1 MYATTEQYKSKVYQV
16 KHLLKV
22 YLDGVEV
29 DGKYILGYDS
39 SHILFNN
46 DEFTLGSVSSQAID
60 LKLFKTAVPNTVKSV
75 YIESGIAGETI
86 PIGYFNVDDKE
97 EEKDTITYKLLDN
110 MIKFEFNYDGSSL
123 VQEKGAATLLEVLQD
138 ICNKAGVELGSTSF
152 LNNYKQISVYD
163 STVSARTYIGYI
175 AEQAAGFACI
185 GRDGKL
191 YIKTLGKDT
200 QELSNKYLKDFTWG
214 ERFKV
219 SRIHY
224 EDGVQLFEKGNKDNN
239 TVYINQENMYIIDQE
254 QIDKIYNTLV
264 GFEAYGFTGETN
276 IDPALDIGDVI
287 IIDGKR
293 IIYQGSCSYSG
304 KLRAKISSKIQSK
317 AKEETTTKTPS
328 PEVAIRRVE
337 SKVNQQDGKITEL
350 IQETSSQGE
359 KITTVEKDLNGIT
372 QKVSAMENNVKKTI
386 KKVEVHYALGDSTT
400 EAPTSDWSPVA
411 PEWQNGKYMWQKTIT
426 TYTDNTST
434 ESEATCISGATGAQG
449 YSVVGA
455 IPKDSFSEEQ
465 WNVYGTI
472 GDTRTWSD
480 SAELAKQCRIGD
492 IITVV
497 GSANDTKNAHVIYAK
512 VTGFSSGYGNIIS
525 TCISHSVVEK
535 GAPGE
540 RGPAGS
546 TGPAGPAGEQGPQ
559 GATGPAGA
567 TGATGPAGPQ
577 GPAGESGED
586 GVGITKVTPQYYLST
601 SKETQEGGEW
611 TEEQPDIELDTY
623 MWTRSQIDWTDGSTT
638 WTTPVLATSLNTIN
652 EKVASLEITQ
662 GEIVGRVTTTESAL
676 ASDYLTAKQVNE
688 LNNQTQE
695 DIKLIKQQQTEF
707 KQTAT
712 GFAARIEEI
721 ENNGV
726 STVRNTTVEITIDG
740 IKVGKSDSDFYSLT
754 DNTGMYLRSNG
765 KSVAE
770 YTRTGAKVPNLD
782 AEEELRAGYIRV
794 VKASID
800 GQKRTHIHWIG

>member
-60 LKLFKTAVPNTVKSV
+60 LKLFKSVVPSTVKSV

-152 LNNYKQISVYD
+152 LNNDKQISVYD

-239 TVYINQENMYIIDQE
+239 TVYINQENMYILDQE
-254 QIDKIYNTLV
+254 QIDNIYNTLV
-264 GFEAYGFTGETN
+264 NFEAYGFTGETN
-276 IDPALDIGDVI
+276 IDPALDIGDI
-287 IIDGKR
+287 IVIDGKR
-293 IIYQGSCSYSG
+293 VIYQGSCSYSG

-434 ESEATCISGATGAQG
+434 ESEATCISGA
-449 YSVVGA
+449 
-455 IPKDSFSEEQ
+455 I
-465 WNVYGTI
+465 
-472 GDTRTWSD
+472 
-480 SAELAKQCRIGD
+480 
-492 IITVV
+492 
-497 GSANDTKNAHVIYAK
+497 
-512 VTGFSSGYGNIIS
+512 
-525 TCISHSVVEK
+525 
-535 GAPGE
+535 
-540 RGPAGS
+540 
-546 TGPAGPAGEQGPQ
+546 GPQ
-559 GATGPAGA
+559 GE

-577 GPAGESGED
+577 GPAGDDGKD

-601 SKETQEGGEW
+601 SNTECIDGEW
-611 TEEQPDIELDTY
+611 TETQPDIENETY
-623 MWTRSQIDWTDGSTT
+623 MWTRTQIDWTNGTTT
-638 WTTPVLATSLNTIN
+638 WTTPVLATSMNTIN
-652 EKVASLEITQ
+652 EKVASLEIAQ
-662 GEIVGRVTTTESAL
+662 GKIIGTVTETKSAL
-676 ASDYLTAKQVNE
+676 ESDYLTADQVNK
-688 LNNQTQE
+688 LNEKTNE
-695 DIKLIKQQQTEF
+695 DINLIKKQQTTFE
-707 KQTAT
+707 QTAQGIT
-712 GFAARIEEI
+712 TRVEEI

-754 DNTGMYLRSNG
+754 DNTGMYLKSNG

-794 VKASID
+794 VKATID
-800 GQKRTHIHWIG
+800 GKKRTHIHWIG

>member
-60 LKLFKTAVPNTVKSV
+60 LKLFKSVVPSTVKSV

-123 VQEKGAATLLEVLQD
+123 VEIKGAATLLEVLQD

-152 LNNYKQISVYD
+152 LNNDKQISVYD

-276 IDPALDIGDVI
+276 IDPALDIGDII

-434 ESEATCISGATGAQG
+434 ESEATCISGAIGPQG
-449 YSVVGA
+449 GQG
-455 IPKDSFSEEQ
+455 PQ
-465 WNVYGTI
+465 
-472 GDTRTWSD
+472 
-480 SAELAKQCRIGD
+480 
-492 IITVV
+492 
-497 GSANDTKNAHVIYAK
+497 
-512 VTGFSSGYGNIIS
+512 
-525 TCISHSVVEK
+525 
-535 GAPGE
+535 GE

-546 TGPAGPAGEQGPQ
+546 TGPAGPA
-559 GATGPAGA
+559 
-567 TGATGPAGPQ
+567 

-652 EKVASLEITQ
+652 EKVASLEIKQ

-770 YTRTGAKVPNLD
+770 YKRTGTKVPNLD